1 MLSTPSL
8 RSPVFLAI
16 GAGAA
21 IVGLLPWLITGARLP
36 LQNLWAADTLPGQMP
51 IALLPFSQYSVT
63 ALVAVIL
70 IGSTIAGIAGRSVAG
85 RHPGLALL
93 ALMGGVL
100 LVQLIA
106 LVQTAVTVS
115 NGLSVRPEATAYL
128 AGLAGGTVA
137 AILLGIGLLALIA
150 RAPKAGALI
159 GLSVAAI
166 AFGSWLDALFFP
178 ITGIATSSPLTNALI
193 EVVRF
198 IPAVLIGVA
207 IAWCGVATVGR
218 VIAAILSL
226 ALLWVGPTVVTAVT
240 AALGSRVLAHD
251 PRAMVDYAV
260 GVFRS
265 VLGMPELW
273 LPVVGVAVVVG
284 AVGVVGVRVVGARGD
299 GQPRGRLDG
308 RHDDASS
315 TTPPP
320 E

>member
-1 MLSTPSL
+1 
-8 RSPVFLAI
+8 
-16 GAGAA
+16 
-21 IVGLLPWLITGARLP
+21 
-36 LQNLWAADTLPGQMP
+36 
-51 IALLPFSQYSVT
+51 
-63 ALVAVIL
+63 
-70 IGSTIAGIAGRSVAG
+70 
-85 RHPGLALL
+85 
-93 ALMGGVL
+93 
-100 LVQLIA
+100 VQLIA

>member
-8 RSPVFLAI
+8 RSPVYLAI

-21 IVGLLPWLITGARLP
+21 LVGLLPWLITGARLP
-36 LQNLWAADTLPGQMP
+36 LQNLWASDTPPGRMP

-70 IGSTIAGIAGRSVAG
+70 IGAAIAGVAG
-85 RHPGLALL
+85 RAVPARHPCLALL

-115 NGLSVRPEATAYL
+115 TGLSVRPEATVYL
-128 AGLAGGTVA
+128 AGLVGGTVA
-137 AILLGIGLLALIA
+137 AILLGVGLLALIA
-150 RAPKAGALI
+150 RAPRAGALI
-159 GLSVAAI
+159 GLSVSAI

-178 ITGIATSSPLTNALI
+178 ITGIATSSPLTNTLI

-198 IPAVLIGVA
+198 IPAILIGVA
-207 IAWCGVATVGR
+207 IAWCGVATAGR

-240 AALGSRVLAHD
+240 AALGSRVLAHY
-251 PRAMVDYAV
+251 PREMVDYAV

-265 VLGMPELW
+265 ALGMPILW
-273 LPVVGVAVVVG
+273 APSLGLAVAVG
-284 AVGVVGVRVVGARGD
+284 AVGIVGVRVVRV
-299 GQPRGRLDG
+299 RMESLRSESL
-308 RHDDASS
+308 RSDDPSS
-315 TTPPP
+315 TARLPS
-320 E
+320 